1 MSHEF
6 MSLWAGVICCE
17 SDNTDHMEACEK
29 KNSEL
34 WEINSE
40 LLDISSKQNCEI
52 KSHNYCFYFYFFDR
66 KKNSKFSEKSQEL
79 HDVNSELSYKLAIA
93 RKKVQILNWHLSI
106 LPFLYLAIKPPFNL
120 GILFSELQETKS
132 EMWVIHRILSC
143 FWVFKLMK
151 GWAKMSN

>member
-17 SDNTDHMEACEK
+17 SDNTDHMEACGK
-29 KNSEL
+29 TNSEL

-40 LLDISSKQNCEI
+40 LLDISSQQNFEI
-52 KSHNYCFYFYFFDR
+52 KNNNYCFYFYFFDR
-66 KKNSKFSEKSQEL
+66 KKTELRDVNSKFSEKSQEL

-93 RKKVQILNWHLSI
+93 RKKVFRFCL
-106 LPFLYLAIKPPFNL
+106 FLYLAIKPPFNL